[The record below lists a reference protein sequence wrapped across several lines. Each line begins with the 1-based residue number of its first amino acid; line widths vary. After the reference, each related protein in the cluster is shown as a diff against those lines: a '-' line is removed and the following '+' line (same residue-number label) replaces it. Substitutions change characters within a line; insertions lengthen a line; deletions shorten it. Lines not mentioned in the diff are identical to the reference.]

1 MGQAATPR
9 YMPDRNDTFYAELS
23 PALAFYTFFPIWDNS
38 WRLDGHYKSDALKK
52 VLTYSKAA
60 QGQSEALIKRQITL
74 INKSDI
80 KHRLSITAKSI
91 SPFMT
96 GTGME
101 HPLENGFAFL
111 QPYGLPYLA
120 GSSIK
125 GVLRNTARLLADD
138 AFGEGTQGWS
148 YTAIE
153 VLFGSDDELTGKEKP
168 DEVRRG
174 ALTFWDVIILP
185 KEVDKGGVKTR
196 SLKIDILTPHQG
208 HYLQGTASPHDS
220 GDPVPV
226 PFLAVGVGAEFN
238 FHIQANPALLDGF
251 ADTWQTLIEA
261 CFKYTFDW
269 LGFGAKTAVG
279 YGVLK
284 QDEAQAKEAK
294 EAREKAE
301 AQAKFEADT
310 QGKSENQKLIAYFKA
325 NLPPETTWKGKG
337 PNSGVTIDINGKKYG
352 FGELCTLVET
362 WTEKADIQDALDLF
376 NDKLPIWL
384 GKPISGKNANDTW
397 KKRINVLKQ
406 KVS

>member
-9 YMPDRNDTFYAELS
+9 YMPDRNDAFYAELS

-38 WRLDGHYKSDALKK
+38 WRLDGHAKTEALEK
-52 VLTYSKAA
+52 VLSYSKAA
-60 QGQSEALIKRQITL
+60 QAQTEALIRRQNTL
-74 INKSDI
+74 IKTLDNK
-80 KHRLSITAKSI
+80 HHLSIKAKSI

-138 AFGEGTQGWS
+138 AFGEGTQGW
-148 YTAIE
+148 TPIVIE
-153 VLFGSDDELTGKEKP
+153 TLFGTEDTTNQTSEDL
-168 DEVRRG
+168 VRG
-174 ALTFWDVIILP
+174 ALTFWDVIISP
-185 KEVDKGGVKTR
+185 KETINGGISTQ

-220 GDPVPV
+220 GDPIPV
-226 PFLAVGVGAEFN
+226 PFLAVGAGAEFN
-238 FHIQANPALLDGF
+238 FHIQANPTLLGEYKDN
-251 ADTWQTLIEA
+251 WQDLMQK
-261 CFKYTFDW
+261 CFEYTFDW

-279 YGVLK
+279 YGILQ
-284 QDEAQAKEAK
+284 QDKAQAEAAKLAIEKAKKAAEEAQA
-294 EAREKAE
+294 
-301 AQAKFEADT
+301 T
-310 QGKSENQKLIAYFKA
+310 QGLSENQALLVMFEK
-325 NLPPETTWKGKG
+325 NLPEESTWKGKG
-337 PNSGVTIDINGKKYG
+337 PNTGVSVEISGKKYG

-362 WTEKADIQDALDLF
+362 WTEKADIEKALDLF
-376 NDKLPIWL
+376 TQKLPTWL
-384 GKPISGKNANDTW
+384 GKPIKDNDKW
-397 KKRINVLKQ
+397 KKRINALKA

>member
-9 YMPDRNDTFYAELS
+9 YMPDQSNAFYAELS

-38 WRLDGHYKSDALKK
+38 WRLDGHYKSEALEK

-60 QGQSEALIKRQITL
+60 QTQTQALIDRQKNL
-74 INKSDI
+74 IGKTNI

-125 GVLRNTARLLADD
+125 GVLRNTARLLQQN
-138 AFGEGTQGWS
+138 AFGEGNQGWNPL
-148 YTAIE
+148 AIE
-153 VLFGSDDELTGKEKP
+153 TLFGSDDNLTGKENI

-226 PFLAVGVGAEFN
+226 PFLAVGAGADFN
-238 FHIQANPALLDGF
+238 FHIQANPALLESF
-251 ADTWQTLIEA
+251 ADSWQSLIES

-284 QDEAQAKEAK
+284 QDEAQAQKAK

-301 AQAKFEADT
+301 AQIKFDAANK
-310 QGKSENQKLIAYFKA
+310 GKSENQKLIAYFKA

-337 PNSGVTIDINGKKYG
+337 PNVCFSIDIDAKKYG

-376 NDKLPIWL
+376 NDKLPTWL
-384 GKPISGKNANDTW
+384 GKPIKDNDKW
-397 KKRINVLKQ
+397 KKRINALKL

>member
-9 YMPDRNDTFYAELS
+9 YMPDQSNAFYAELS

-38 WRLDGHYKSDALKK
+38 WRLDGHYKSEALEK

-60 QGQSEALIKRQITL
+60 QTQTQALIDRQKNL
-74 INKSDI
+74 IGKTNI

-125 GVLRNTARLLADD
+125 GVLRNTARLLQQN
-138 AFGEGTQGWS
+138 AFGEGNQGWNPL
-148 YTAIE
+148 AIE
-153 VLFGSDDELTGKEKP
+153 TLFGSDDNLTGKENI

-196 SLKIDILTPHQG
+196 SLKIDILTPHQR
-208 HYLQGTASPHDS
+208 HKLQGTARPHYS

-226 PFLAVGVGAEFN
+226 PFLAVGAGADFN
-238 FHIQANPALLDGF
+238 FHIQANPALLESF
-251 ADTWQTLIEA
+251 ADSWQSLIES

-284 QDEAQAKEAK
+284 QDEAQAQKAK

-337 PNSGVTIDINGKKYG
+337 PNVCFSIDIDAKKYG

-376 NDKLPIWL
+376 NDKLPTWL
-384 GKPISGKNANDTW
+384 GKPIKDNDKW
-397 KKRINVLKQ
+397 KKRINALKQ

>member
-9 YMPDRNDTFYAELS
+9 YMLDRNDAFFYTELS
-23 PALAFYTFFPIWDNS
+23 PALAFYTFFPIWDNYS

-52 VLTYSKAA
+52 VLTYSKSA
-60 QGQSEALIKRQITL
+60 QAQSEALIDRQKNL
-74 INKSDI
+74 ISKTDI
-80 KHRLSITAKSI
+80 KQRLSISAKSI

-96 GTGME
+96 GTGIE

-125 GVLRNTARLLADD
+125 GVLRNTARLLQQN
-138 AFGEGTQGWS
+138 AFGEGNEGW
-148 YTAIE
+148 TPLAIE
-153 VLFGSDDELTGKEKP
+153 VLFGSDDEHTGNEAIDYAK
-168 DEVRRG
+168 RG

-185 KEVDKGGVKTR
+185 KEVDKGGIKTR
-196 SLKIDILTPHQG
+196 SLKIDILTPHQS

-226 PFLAVGVGAEFN
+226 PFLAVGAGAEFN
-238 FHIQANPALLDGF
+238 FHIQANPALLENF
-251 ADTWQTLIEA
+251 ANSWQSLMES

-294 EAREKAE
+294 KARETAE
-301 AQAKFEADT
+301 AQEKFEAAT
-310 QGKSENQKLIAYFKA
+310 KGKSENQKLIAQFIAK
-325 NLPPETTWKGKG
+325 LPDEKTWKGKG
-337 PNSGVTIDINGKKYG
+337 PNVCFSIDIDAKKYG

-376 NDKLPIWL
+376 NDKLPTWL
-384 GKPISGKNANDTW
+384 GKPIKDNDKW
-397 KKRINVLKQ
+397 KKRINALKL

>member
-9 YMPDRNDTFYAELS
+9 YMPDRNDAFYAELS

-52 VLTYSKAA
+52 VLTYSKSA
-60 QGQSEALIKRQITL
+60 QAQTTALIERQKNL
-74 INKSDI
+74 ISKTDI

-125 GVLRNTARLLADD
+125 GVLRNTARLLQQN
-138 AFGEGTQGWS
+138 AFGEGTQGW
-148 YTAIE
+148 TPLAIE
-153 VLFGSDDELTGKEKP
+153 TLFGSDDEHTGN
-168 DEVRRG
+168 EVIDHARRG

-185 KEVDKGGVKTR
+185 KEEIKGGVKTR
-196 SLKIDILTPHQG
+196 SLKIDILTPHQS

-238 FHIQANPALLDGF
+238 FHIQANPALLDKYS
-251 ADTWQTLIEA
+251 DTWQSLIES

-284 QDEAQAKEAK
+284 QDEAQAKAAK
-294 EAREKAE
+294 EEREN
-301 AQAKFEADT
+301 AQATAKLEEENK
-310 QGKSENQKLIAYFKA
+310 GKSDNQKLIAYFKA

-337 PNSGVTIDINGKKYG
+337 PNTGISIEIKGQKYG
-352 FGELCTLVET
+352 FGELCTLVEK

-376 NDKLPIWL
+376 NDKLPTWL
-384 GKPISGKNANDTW
+384 GKPIKDNDKW
-397 KKRINVLKQ
+397 KKRINALKL

>member
-9 YMPDRNDTFYAELS
+9 YMPDRNDAFYAELS

-60 QGQSEALIKRQITL
+60 QAQTQALIDRQTTL
-74 INKSDI
+74 MSKTDI

-125 GVLRNTARLLADD
+125 GVLRNTARLLQQNS
-138 AFGEGTQGWS
+138 FGEGTQGW
-148 YTAIE
+148 TPLAIE
-153 VLFGSDDELTGKEKP
+153 TLFGSDDEHTGNEAI
-168 DEVRRG
+168 DHTRRG

-226 PFLAVGVGAEFN
+226 PFLAVGAGAEFN
-238 FHIQANPALLDGF
+238 FHIQANPALLESF
-251 ADTWQTLIEA
+251 ADSWQSLIEA

-279 YGVLK
+279 YGVL
-284 QDEAQAKEAK
+284 QQNEAQAKAAK

-301 AQAKFEADT
+301 AQAKFEAAT
-310 QGKSENQKLIAYFKA
+310 KGKSDNQKLIAFFKD

-337 PNSGVTIDINGKKYG
+337 PNTGFSIEINNTKYG
-352 FGELCTLVET
+352 FGELCTLVEK
-362 WTEKADIQDALDLF
+362 WTEKDDIQDALDLF
-376 NDKLPIWL
+376 NDKLPTWL
-384 GKPISGKNANDTW
+384 GKPIKDNDKW
-397 KKRINVLKQ
+397 RKRINALKL